1 MSTSKTAIN
10 SEGQA
15 QQLHALGR
23 ATSAAMS
30 RELGRAQRQ
39 LIAAGHKVHSAKVD
53 YARAADNYREAWT
66 AARSLFSAEQLDA
79 LGFPSMPAPK
89 RPDGSRAGNPGPRPK
104 VP

>member
-1 MSTSKTAIN
+1 MTTGRTIIN

-39 LIAAGHKVHSAKVD
+39 LIAAGHKLHSARVD
-53 YARAADNYREAWT
+53 YARAADSYREAWT
-66 AARSLFSAEQLDA
+66 AARTLFNAEQLAD
-79 LGFPSMPAPK
+79 LGFPNMPAPK
-89 RPDGSRAGNPGPRPK
+89 RPDARPAEDGQTRRQ
-104 VP
+104 PH